1 MESDLRFQSLTP
13 RMDSNGAIPTSS
25 SHRSV
30 YETAKSA
37 ILSPIGAAILISIL
51 CFILLATIQPPF
63 VKTVNPESHIK
74 ETEISWT
81 AIFVWA
87 AIVFL
92 MVLLIPPIGS
102 YCYANYGSA
111 AMPAGMP
118 VAHSMPR

>member
-13 RMDSNGAIPTSS
+13 RMDTNGSIYHDTSS
-25 SHRSV
+25 SQKSF
-30 YETAKSA
+30 YDTAKSA

-81 AIFVWA
+81 AIFIWTV
-87 AIVFL
+87 IVFL

-102 YCYANYGSA
+102 YCYTNYSSTC
-111 AMPAGMP
+111 MPP
-118 VAHSMPR
+118 LNT